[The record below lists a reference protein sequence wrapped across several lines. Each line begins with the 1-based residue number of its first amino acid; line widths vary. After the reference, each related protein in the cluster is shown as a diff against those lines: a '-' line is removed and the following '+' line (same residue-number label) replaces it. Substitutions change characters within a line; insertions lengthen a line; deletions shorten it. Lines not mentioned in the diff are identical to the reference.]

1 MSELF
6 SVSQGQYCKL
16 ENGVLEKYME
26 KPFSMEKMKE
36 LIAETLKFPG
46 AVSANQ
52 SVHMRKNGILYQ
64 VQSHEPPAGLVVRS

>member
-26 KPFSMEKMKE
+26 KMEE

-52 SVHMRKNGILYQ
+52 SVYMRKNGILYQ
-64 VQSHEPPAGLVVRS
+64 VQSHEPPAGLVVRDLGT